1 MNEEEY
7 FEQLCSNSV
16 DGTLTDSEKQKL
28 EEHLAD
34 CPSCAALKEDLEQ
47 MHSMLAVDE
56 TEPPAGLHD
65 SIMERLRQEE
75 TVRVVAPQKPMR
87 RLPVF
92 TMVAAAAVVVLVVLG
107 GGLMPAFSTVGSG
120 STAAAD
126 SASADAGD
134 CTADGGMQDEIE
146 QSVQRNTDTSNS
158 GASNASVQQSGTA
171 SQSANGSAY
180 SGQNDTGED
189 SAANAQSD
197 AGVDAEQY
205 ADNDQSIAAPEPIIE
220 KSVQVQTSPVLTLPQ
235 SLHGTH
241 TAYCYVAIGGSSLP
255 DIDGELLAQENG
267 VSWFR
272 LDNSMETLEKTLQAA
287 EQAGCTVT
295 AYDKVDLT
303 IDSHADSWILAVV
316 TG

>member
-28 EEHLAD
+28 EEHLAE

-134 CTADGGMQDEIE
+134 STADGGMQDEIE
-146 QSVQRNTDTSNS
+146 RSVRENADASS
-158 GASNASVQQSGTA
+158 GGASNSSVQQSGTA
-171 SQSANGSAY
+171 SQSTNGSAY

-189 SAANAQSD
+189 SAANTQSD
-197 AGVDAEQY
+197 AGIDARAVCRQRAVDR
-205 ADNDQSIAAPEPIIE
+205 
-220 KSVQVQTSPVLTLPQ
+220 
-235 SLHGTH
+235 
-241 TAYCYVAIGGSSLP
+241 SS
-255 DIDGELLAQENG
+255 
-267 VSWFR
+267 
-272 LDNSMETLEKTLQAA
+272 
-287 EQAGCTVT
+287 
-295 AYDKVDLT
+295 
-303 IDSHADSWILAVV
+303 
-316 TG
+316 

>member
-28 EEHLAD
+28 EEHLAE

-146 QSVQRNTDTSNS
+146 QSVRENADASS
-158 GASNASVQQSGTA
+158 GGASNSSVQQSGMA
-171 SQSANGSAY
+171 SQSTNGSAY

-189 SAANAQSD
+189 SAANTQSD
-197 AGVDAEQY
+197 AGIDAE
-205 ADNDQSIAAPEPIIE
+205 
-220 KSVQVQTSPVLTLPQ
+220 PVCRQ
-235 SLHGTH
+235 R
-241 TAYCYVAIGGSSLP
+241 AVDRSS
-255 DIDGELLAQENG
+255 
-267 VSWFR
+267 
-272 LDNSMETLEKTLQAA
+272 
-287 EQAGCTVT
+287 
-295 AYDKVDLT
+295 
-303 IDSHADSWILAVV
+303 
-316 TG
+316 

>member
-28 EEHLAD
+28 EEHLAE

-75 TVRVVAPQKPMR
+75 TVRVIAPGKSR
-87 RLPVF
+87 CAVWPVF

-134 CTADGGMQDEIE
+134 GTADGSMQDEIE
-146 QSVQRNTDTSNS
+146 QSVRENADASS
-158 GASNASVQQSGTA
+158 GGASNSSVQQSGTA
-171 SQSANGSAY
+171 SQSTNGSAY
-180 SGQNDTGED
+180 SGQSDTGED
-189 SAANAQSD
+189 SAANTQSD
-197 AGVDAEQY
+197 AGIDAEQY
-205 ADNDQSIAAPEPIIE
+205 ADASGRSQLLHQLLMSRYRHRCRPVRCSRYRKACTAHTPRTAMWPSAAAACRILMVNC
-220 KSVQVQTSPVLTLPQ
+220 SRRR
-235 SLHGTH
+235 
-241 TAYCYVAIGGSSLP
+241 TAFRGSGWTTVWKRSK
-255 DIDGELLAQENG
+255 
-267 VSWFR
+267 R
-272 LDNSMETLEKTLQAA
+272 LCRQ
-287 EQAGCTVT
+287 
-295 AYDKVDLT
+295 
-303 IDSHADSWILAVV
+303 
-316 TG
+316 

>member
-28 EEHLAD
+28 EEHLAE

-126 SASADAGD
+126 SASTDAGD
-134 CTADGGMQDEIE
+134 STADGGMQDEIE
-146 QSVQRNTDTSNS
+146 RSVRENADASS
-158 GASNASVQQSGTA
+158 GGASNSSVQQSGTA
-171 SQSANGSAY
+171 SQSTNGSAY

-189 SAANAQSD
+189 SAANTQSD
-197 AGVDAEQY
+197 AGIDARASMQTASGRLQLLSRLLMSRY
-205 ADNDQSIAAPEPIIE
+205 RHRCRPVRCSRYRKACTAHTPRTAMWPSAAAACRILMVNC
-220 KSVQVQTSPVLTLPQ
+220 SRRR
-235 SLHGTH
+235 
-241 TAYCYVAIGGSSLP
+241 TAFRGSGWTTVWKRSK
-255 DIDGELLAQENG
+255 
-267 VSWFR
+267 R
-272 LDNSMETLEKTLQAA
+272 LCRQ
-287 EQAGCTVT
+287 
-295 AYDKVDLT
+295 
-303 IDSHADSWILAVV
+303 
-316 TG
+316 

>member
-1 MNEEEY
+1 MN
-7 FEQLCSNSV
+7 
-16 DGTLTDSEKQKL
+16 
-28 EEHLAD
+28 
-34 CPSCAALKEDLEQ
+34 
-47 MHSMLAVDE
+47 
-56 TEPPAGLHD
+56 
-65 SIMERLRQEE
+65 
-75 TVRVVAPQKPMR
+75 
-87 RLPVF
+87 
-92 TMVAAAAVVVLVVLG
+92 
-107 GGLMPAFSTVGSG
+107 
-120 STAAAD
+120 
-126 SASADAGD
+126 
-134 CTADGGMQDEIE
+134 GGMQDEIE
-146 QSVQRNTDTSNS
+146 QSVQRNTDTSDS
-158 GASNASVQQSGTA
+158 GASNASEQQSGTA

-220 KSVQVQTSPVLTLPQ
+220 KSVQVQTGPVLTLPQ
-235 SLHGTH
+235 SLHGAH
-241 TAYCYVAIGGSSLP
+241 TAYCYVATGGSSLP

-272 LDNSMETLEKTLQAA
+272 LDNSMETLEKTLQTV

>member
-28 EEHLAD
+28 EEHLAE

-146 QSVQRNTDTSNS
+146 QSVRENADASS
-158 GASNASVQQSGTA
+158 GGASNSSVQQSGTA
-171 SQSANGSAY
+171 SQSTNGSTY

-189 SAANAQSD
+189 SAANTQSD
-197 AGVDAEQY
+197 AGIDAEQY
-205 ADNDQSIAAPEPIIE
+205 ADNERSIAAPESIADE
-220 KSVQVQTSPVLTLPQ
+220 SVQTQGQTRPCSRSRKACTA
-235 SLHGTH
+235 H
-241 TAYCYVAIGGSSLP
+241 TPRTAMWPSAAAACRISMVSCSRRRTAFRGSGWTTVWKRSK
-255 DIDGELLAQENG
+255 
-267 VSWFR
+267 R
-272 LDNSMETLEKTLQAA
+272 LCRQ
-287 EQAGCTVT
+287 
-295 AYDKVDLT
+295 
-303 IDSHADSWILAVV
+303 
-316 TG
+316 

>member
-28 EEHLAD
+28 EEHLAE

-134 CTADGGMQDEIE
+134 GRADGG
-146 QSVQRNTDTSNS
+146 
-158 GASNASVQQSGTA
+158 
-171 SQSANGSAY
+171 Y
-180 SGQNDTGED
+180 
-189 SAANAQSD
+189 
-197 AGVDAEQY
+197 AG
-205 ADNDQSIAAPEPIIE
+205 
-220 KSVQVQTSPVLTLPQ
+220 
-235 SLHGTH
+235 
-241 TAYCYVAIGGSSLP
+241 
-255 DIDGELLAQENG
+255 
-267 VSWFR
+267 
-272 LDNSMETLEKTLQAA
+272 
-287 EQAGCTVT
+287 
-295 AYDKVDLT
+295 
-303 IDSHADSWILAVV
+303 
-316 TG
+316 

>member
-28 EEHLAD
+28 EEHLAE

-134 CTADGGMQDEIE
+134 CTTDGGMQDEIK
-146 QSVQRNTDTSNS
+146 QSVRENADASS
-158 GASNASVQQSGTA
+158 GGASNSSVQQSGTA
-171 SQSANGSAY
+171 SQSTNGSAY
-180 SGQNDTGED
+180 SAFGQKLRQRM
-189 SAANAQSD
+189 AKKP
-197 AGVDAEQY
+197 
-205 ADNDQSIAAPEPIIE
+205 APE
-220 KSVQVQTSPVLTLPQ
+220 LTP
-235 SLHGTH
+235 
-241 TAYCYVAIGGSSLP
+241 
-255 DIDGELLAQENG
+255 
-267 VSWFR
+267 
-272 LDNSMETLEKTLQAA
+272 MTLGPAS
-287 EQAGCTVT
+287 G
-295 AYDKVDLT
+295 
-303 IDSHADSWILAVV
+303 LAV
-316 TG
+316 TLCSSTPETESPLPASTAPKTRGKRI

>member
-28 EEHLAD
+28 EEHLAE

-134 CTADGGMQDEIE
+134 GTADGGMQDEIE
-146 QSVQRNTDTSNS
+146 QSVQRNTDTSDS
-158 GASNASVQQSGTA
+158 GASNSSVQQSGTA
-171 SQSANGSAY
+171 SQSTNGSAY

-189 SAANAQSD
+189 SAANTQSD

-205 ADNDQSIAAPEPIIE
+205 TDNDQSIAAPEPIIE

-235 SLHGTH
+235 SLHGVH
-241 TAYCYVAIGGSSLP
+241 TAYCYVATGGSSLP

-272 LDNSMETLEKTLQAA
+272 LDNSMETLEKTLQTV

>member
-28 EEHLAD
+28 EEHLAE

-146 QSVQRNTDTSNS
+146 QSAEHRIRACSRAARLRRARTAVHTADRMTPARTLRRIRRAMR
-158 GASNASVQQSGTA
+158 ASMPSSMQTA
-171 SQSANGSAY
+171 IGRSQLLSRLLMSRYRHRCRLVRCSRSRKACTAH
-180 SGQNDTGED
+180 TPRTAMWP
-189 SAANAQSD
+189 SAAAVCRISM
-197 AGVDAEQY
+197 V
-205 ADNDQSIAAPEPIIE
+205 SC
-220 KSVQVQTSPVLTLPQ
+220 SRRR
-235 SLHGTH
+235 
-241 TAYCYVAIGGSSLP
+241 TAFRGSGWTTVWKRSK
-255 DIDGELLAQENG
+255 
-267 VSWFR
+267 R
-272 LDNSMETLEKTLQAA
+272 LCRQ
-287 EQAGCTVT
+287 
-295 AYDKVDLT
+295 
-303 IDSHADSWILAVV
+303 
-316 TG
+316 

>member
-1 MNEEEY
+1 M
-7 FEQLCSNSV
+7 
-16 DGTLTDSEKQKL
+16 
-28 EEHLAD
+28 A
-34 CPSCAALKEDLEQ
+34 
-47 MHSMLAVDE
+47 SMLAVDE

-134 CTADGGMQDEIE
+134 GTADGGMQDEIE
-146 QSVQRNTDTSNS
+146 QSVQENADASS
-158 GASNASVQQSGTA
+158 GGASTRACSRAARLRRARTAAHTADRMTPAGTLRRIRRAMRASMPSSMQTA
-171 SQSANGSAY
+171 IGRSQLLSRSRRSRYRRRCRPVRCSRSRKACTAH
-180 SGQNDTGED
+180 TPRTAMWP
-189 SAANAQSD
+189 SAA
-197 AGVDAEQY
+197 
-205 ADNDQSIAAPEPIIE
+205 AACRI
-220 KSVQVQTSPVLTLPQ
+220 SMVSC
-235 SLHGTH
+235 SRRR
-241 TAYCYVAIGGSSLP
+241 TAFRGS
-255 DIDGELLAQENG
+255 G
-267 VSWFR
+267 WTKC
-272 LDNSMETLEKTLQAA
+272 METLEKTLQTV

>member
-28 EEHLAD
+28 EEHLAE

-65 SIMERLRQEE
+65 SIMDRLRQEE

-146 QSVQRNTDTSNS
+146 QSVQRNTDMSDS
-158 GASNASVQQSGTA
+158 GASNSSVQQSGTA

-241 TAYCYVAIGGSSLP
+241 TAYCYVAIGGGSLP

-272 LDNSMETLEKTLQAA
+272 LDNSMETLEKTLQTV
-287 EQAGCTVT
+287 ERAGCTVT

>member
-28 EEHLAD
+28 EEHLAE

-146 QSVQRNTDTSNS
+146 KSVRENADASS
-158 GASNASVQQSGTA
+158 GGASNSSVQQSGTA
-171 SQSANGSAY
+171 SQSTNGSAY

-189 SAANAQSD
+189 SAANTQRCGHRCRAVCRQR
-197 AGVDAEQY
+197 AVDRSA
-205 ADNDQSIAAPEPIIE
+205 
-220 KSVQVQTSPVLTLPQ
+220 
-235 SLHGTH
+235 
-241 TAYCYVAIGGSSLP
+241 
-255 DIDGELLAQENG
+255 
-267 VSWFR
+267 
-272 LDNSMETLEKTLQAA
+272 
-287 EQAGCTVT
+287 
-295 AYDKVDLT
+295 
-303 IDSHADSWILAVV
+303 
-316 TG
+316 

>member
-28 EEHLAD
+28 EEHLAE

-134 CTADGGMQDEIE
+134 CTMNGGMQDEIE
-146 QSVQRNTDTSNS
+146 QSVQRNTDTSDS

-171 SQSANGSAY
+171 SQSANDSAY

-205 ADNDQSIAAPEPIIE
+205 ADNDQSIASPEPIIE

-235 SLHGTH
+235 SLHGAH
-241 TAYCYVAIGGSSLP
+241 TAYCYVAVGGSSLP

-272 LDNSMETLEKTLQAA
+272 LDNSMETLEKTLQAV

>member
-28 EEHLAD
+28 EEHLAE

-134 CTADGGMQDEIE
+134 GTADGGMQDEIE
-146 QSVQRNTDTSNS
+146 QSVRENADASS
-158 GASNASVQQSGTA
+158 GGASNSSAQQSGTA
-171 SQSANGSAY
+171 SQSTNGSAY

-189 SAANAQSD
+189 SRRIRRAMRASMPSSMQTASGRLQLLSRLLMSRYRHRCRPVRCSRYRKACTAHTPRTAMWPSAA
-197 AGVDAEQY
+197 
-205 ADNDQSIAAPEPIIE
+205 AACRI
-220 KSVQVQTSPVLTLPQ
+220 SMVSCSRRRTVFR
-235 SLHGTH
+235 
-241 TAYCYVAIGGSSLP
+241 GSGWTTVWKRSK
-255 DIDGELLAQENG
+255 
-267 VSWFR
+267 R
-272 LDNSMETLEKTLQAA
+272 LCRQ
-287 EQAGCTVT
+287 
-295 AYDKVDLT
+295 
-303 IDSHADSWILAVV
+303 
-316 TG
+316 

>member
-28 EEHLAD
+28 EEHLAE

-92 TMVAAAAVVVLVVLG
+92 TMVAAAA
-107 GGLMPAFSTVGSG
+107 
-120 STAAAD
+120 
-126 SASADAGD
+126 DAGD

-146 QSVQRNTDTSNS
+146 QSVRENADASS
-158 GASNASVQQSGTA
+158 GGASNSSVQQSGTA
-171 SQSANGSAY
+171 SQSTNGSAY

-189 SAANAQSD
+189 SAANTQSD
-197 AGVDAEQY
+197 AGIDAEQY
-205 ADNDQSIAAPEPIIE
+205 ADSERSIAAPEPIADE
-220 KSVQVQTSPVLTLPQ
+220 SVQTQVQTRPVLTLPQ
-235 SLHGTH
+235 SLHGAH
-241 TAYCYVAIGGSSLP
+241 TAYCYVAVGGSSLP

-272 LDNSMETLEKTLQAA
+272 LDNSMETLEKTLQTV

>member
-28 EEHLAD
+28 EEHLAE

-120 STAAAD
+120 STTAAD

-134 CTADGGMQDEIE
+134 GTADGGMQDEIE
-146 QSVQRNTDTSNS
+146 QSVQENADTSS
-158 GASNASVQQSGTA
+158 GGASNSSVQQSGTA
-171 SQSANGSAY
+171 SQSMDGSAY

-205 ADNDQSIAAPEPIIE
+205 AENDQSIAAPEPIIE
-220 KSVQVQTSPVLTLPQ
+220 KSVQVQTD
-235 SLHGTH
+235 HRGAGTGAGADSSGAH
-241 TAYCYVAIGGSSLP
+241 TAAKPARRTHRV
-255 DIDGELLAQENG
+255 LLCGRRRQ
-267 VSWFR
+267 
-272 LDNSMETLEKTLQAA
+272 QP
-287 EQAGCTVT
+287 AG
-295 AYDKVDLT
+295 Y
-303 IDSHADSWILAVV
+303 
-316 TG
+316 